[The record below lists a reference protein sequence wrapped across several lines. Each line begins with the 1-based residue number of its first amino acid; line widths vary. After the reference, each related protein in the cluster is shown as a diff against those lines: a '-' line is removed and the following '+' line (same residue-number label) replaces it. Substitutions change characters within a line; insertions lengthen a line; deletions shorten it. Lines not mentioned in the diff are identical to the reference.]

1 MIAEEATFASALV
14 EAVVDDLGRNPPAGA
29 VVRVVIRWFEADDP
43 AYFTLHVLGG
53 DERAGVP
60 ADDAWYPLEWP
71 NAEREEE
78 RTGRVAQAPAVASA
92 GEALER
98 HYRSHPDDGDWPEP
112 SAAIQEAV
120 RRLPEALRSAEIPT
134 DPELAVSAAHFE
146 GWGALVVLRKVAG
159 PDLIAALEARG
170 ELPDE

>member
-1 MIAEEATFASALV
+1 MIAEEAKFASALV
-14 EAVVDDLGRNPPAGA
+14 EAVVDDLRRNPPAGA
-29 VVRVVIRWFEADDP
+29 VIRVVIRWFEADDP
-43 AYFTLHVLGG
+43 AYFTLHVLGS

-71 NAEREEE
+71 NVEREMQ
-78 RTGRVAQAPAVASA
+78 RTDRVAEAPAVARA
-92 GEALER
+92 GEELEQ
-98 HYRSHPDDGDWPEP
+98 YYQSHSDDGDDEEP

-120 RRLPEALRSAEIPT
+120 RRLPEALLSAEIPT
-134 DPELAVSAAHFE
+134 EAELAVSAAHFE
-146 GWGALVVLRKVAG
+146 GWGALAVLRKVAG